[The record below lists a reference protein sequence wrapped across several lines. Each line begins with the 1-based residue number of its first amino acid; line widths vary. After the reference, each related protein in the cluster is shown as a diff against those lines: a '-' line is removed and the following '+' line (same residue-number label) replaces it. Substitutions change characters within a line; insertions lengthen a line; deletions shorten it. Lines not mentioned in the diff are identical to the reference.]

1 MSKKSR
7 ELELIRKIA
16 AYLELPIDVDDDRR
30 EKYEETERHYIAYAS
45 RSFAFEDC
53 SENKQNERLDELEEI
68 LSRFKDIYG
77 N

>member
-16 AYLELPIDVDDDRR
+16 AYLERPIDVDDDRR
-30 EKYEETERHYIAYAS
+30 EKYEETERYYIAYAS
-45 RSFAFEDC
+45 RSFAFDDC

-68 LSRFKDIYG
+68 LIRFKDIYG